1 MVEVPLTQGKVA
13 LIDDEDAERVLAYKW
28 CTQWD
33 KSSPRWRAIRYSG
46 RKHGRRTALL
56 HRFIMDAPDGV
67 QVDHIN
73 QDPLD
78 NRRSNLRL
86 ATNSQNNCNK
96 GRHIDS
102 STGFKGVWRHK
113 KLGAFQ
119 AGIEHQGKKYHLGY
133 FTTAE
138 EAARAY
144 DIAALMLHG
153 EFARVNFPEESEL
166 VRRVLSRVRRNNR
179 RTDHD

>member
-28 CTQWD
+28 CARWD
-33 KSSPRWRAIRYSG
+33 KSCRRWRALRYASG
-46 RKHGRRTALL
+46 KHKGRAAFL
-56 HRFIMDAPDGV
+56 HRFIMNAPDGV

-78 NRRSNLRL
+78 NRRLNLRL
-86 ATNSQNNCNK
+86 ATNSQNCCNK
-96 GRHIDS
+96 GRHIDN
-102 STGFKGVWRHK
+102 STGFKGIWWNKRRS
-113 KLGAFQ
+113 AFQ

-133 FTTAE
+133 FTEPE

-153 EFARVNFPEESEL
+153 EFARINFPEKSEL
-166 VRRVLSRVRRNNR
+166 VRRVLSRVRRNNG
-179 RTDHD
+179 RTAHD